1 MELVFAGDA
10 GTTFA
15 GRPSRRTGI
24 EFSNDDKPAD
34 ALTVDADVAFAQA
47 RFRGFDP
54 AGDRI
59 PGAVEGVAS
68 IALAVDRIGACFGA
82 LQLRHFGPR
91 PLVED
96 NRVRSAATA
105 TLNGRIGWRIDRS
118 SRIELEGFN
127 LTNRR
132 NSAIDYCY
140 ESRLRNES
148 VAVGDVHFHPIEP
161 RSFRV
166 TFITRFH

>member
-34 ALTVDADVAFAQA
+34 GLTVDADVAFAPA

-91 PLVED
+91 PLFED
-96 NRVRSAATA
+96 NRVRSAGTA

-118 SRIELEGFN
+118 SR
-127 LTNRR
+127 
-132 NSAIDYCY
+132 A
-140 ESRLRNES
+140 
-148 VAVGDVHFHPIEP
+148 
-161 RSFRV
+161 RS
-166 TFITRFH
+166 T